1 MRTMFSGIQE
11 YDIPPNLGATYG
23 LMWVYI
29 MQVMYNPILALVK
42 SSILLFLLRLGAG
55 LDPFVLWT
63 IYGVN
68 AWNIGQGI
76 ATLLVVI
83 FQCSPPAYYWLQ
95 SDPASTL
102 EGTCIQGGYF
112 YVITAVLSIFT
123 DIVVLML
130 PIRIFSRLQMELKLR
145 VALIGLFCLGAR

>member
-1 MRTMFSGIQE
+1 MFQGIHE
-11 YDIPPNLGATYG
+11 YDIPRNLGVTYG

-29 MQVMYNPILALVK
+29 MQVIYNPILALVK

-63 IYGVN
+63 IHGVN

-76 ATLLVVI
+76 ATFLVVV
-83 FQCSPPAYYWLQ
+83 FQCTPPAYYWLQ
-95 SDPASTL
+95 SDPTSTVR
-102 EGTCIQGGYF
+102 GTCIQEGYF
-112 YVITAVLSIFT
+112 YVITAGLSIFT
-123 DIVVLML
+123 DIIVLAL
-130 PIRIFSRLQMELKLR
+130 PIRIFSRLQLKLKLR